1 MNSTRYETIIVEMA
15 NQIGIITLNRPDT
28 LNAINEQMSRELR
41 QALSRMEEDGDIRVI
56 VLKGAGD
63 RAFCAGADI
72 KESRRRELQQ
82 QTKFLKGLIALT
94 RQLENIPKPIIA
106 AVNGYAFGG
115 GFELILSCDFVIA
128 TKDSSF
134 SSPEINIGII
144 PAAGGTQRL
153 PRLIGKA
160 KAKELL
166 FTGKS
171 ITATE
176 AKEIGLINK
185 VVSSKEE
192 LIEACLVLASELA
205 EKAPLALMQLKH
217 LVNKGVE
224 MPLDLALDFSYEAF
238 TLLSVSEDRTEG
250 QKAFIE
256 KRKPRFKG
264 K

>member
-1 MNSTRYETIIVEMA
+1 MNSTRYETIIVEME

-28 LNAINEQMSRELR
+28 LNAINEQMSRDLR
-41 QALSRMEEDGDIRVI
+41 QALSRMEEDRDIRVI

-72 KESRRRELQQ
+72 KESRGRELQQ
-82 QTKFLKGLIALT
+82 QIRFLKGLIELT
-94 RQLENIPKPIIA
+94 KQLENIPKPIIA

-115 GFELILSCDFVIA
+115 GFELILSCDFILA
-128 TKDSSF
+128 TKESSF

-153 PRLIGKA
+153 PRLIGRN

-185 VVSSKEE
+185 VDSTKEE
-192 LIEACLVLASELA
+192 LVEAYLALASELA

-224 MPLDLALDFSYEAF
+224 MPLDLALDFSHEAA
-238 TLLSVSEDRTEG
+238 TLINVSEDRTEG
-250 QKAFIE
+250 QKAFME
-256 KRKPRFKG
+256 KRKPQFKG